1 MLHCPTQRAPFRSDV
16 PLVVTIHDLAVLRHP
31 ETFNLWTRRYSAFAL
46 PRIVRAA
53 RRVIVGSEFT
63 RREVAELLSVPD
75 EKLRVIPYGV
85 GGSFTAPDGPAESGD
100 YVLAVSTLEPRK
112 NLPRLI
118 EAFDRADL
126 DGLELRVVGAEGWGG
141 VSVGGDNVRW
151 LGEIDDGELARQ
163 YRGAAAVAYV
173 SLYEGF
179 GLPVLEAMAS
189 GTAVVA
195 PAGPPFSEFAEGV
208 AVAVD
213 PRDADS
219 IALGLRQAVE
229 RRDELGP
236 LGRERATRVHL
247 GPRGQGA
254 RRRVPR
260 GGRVTRIAID
270 ADVLGRH
277 RTGDETYVA
286 SLLQELRRRAGGD
299 LRRHPAPRP
308 RSGRNRAHRAAGPQ
322 SDRPHDAQLPAA
334 PAAAPPRPR
343 ALPLRHPAGLP
354 RPFGRHRP

>member
-1 MLHCPTQRAPFRSDV
+1 M
-16 PLVVTIHDLAVLRHP
+16 
-31 ETFNLWTRRYSAFAL
+31 
-46 PRIVRAA
+46 
-53 RRVIVGSEFT
+53 
-63 RREVAELLSVPD
+63 
-75 EKLRVIPYGV
+75 IPYGV
-85 GGSFTAPDGPAESGD
+85 GGSFTAPEGPAEGGD

-112 NLPRLI
+112 NLPRLM

-151 LGEIDDGELARQ
+151 LGEIGDGELARQ

-236 LGRERATRVHL
+236 LGRERASRVHL

-260 GGRVTRIAID
+260 GGRVTQDRD
-270 ADVLGRH
+270 
-277 RTGDETYVA
+277 
-286 SLLQELRRRAGGD
+286 RRG
-299 LRRHPAPRP
+299 
-308 RSGRNRAHRAAGPQ
+308 
-322 SDRPHDAQLPAA
+322 
-334 PAAAPPRPR
+334 RPR
-343 ALPLRHPAGLP
+343 AASNRRRDLCRRRCCKSSPARRRRSSPSPGAP
-354 RPFGRHRP
+354 TSFRPESSPSSCRPAIRSSA

>member
-1 MLHCPTQRAPFRSDV
+1 VLKVGLDVSPLALSRAGTARYLRSLQAALQNEPVEIEQYALTGEGRMRKLWRDTAWYLRTLPSSARQGSVDVLHCPTQRAPFRSDV

-31 ETFNLWTRRYSAFAL
+31 GAFNLWTRRYSGFAL

-53 RRVIVGSEFT
+53 RHVIVGSEFT

-75 EKLRVIPYGV
+75 DKLRVIPYGV

-151 LGEIDDGELARQ
+151 LGEIGDGELARQ

-189 GTAVVA
+189 GTPVVA

-213 PRDADS
+213 PRDTDL

-236 LGRERATRVHL
+236 LGRERAREFTW
-247 GPRGQGA
+247 A
-254 RRRVPR
+254 
-260 GGRVTRIAID
+260 
-270 ADVLGRH
+270 
-277 RTGDETYVA
+277 
-286 SLLQELRRRAGGD
+286 
-299 LRRHPAPRP
+299 
-308 RSGRNRAHRAAGPQ
+308 RAAKAHV
-322 SDRPHDAQLPAA
+322 DVYREAA
-334 PAAAPPRPR
+334 
-343 ALPLRHPAGLP
+343 G
-354 RPFGRHRP
+354 